1 LIRLRRAAVIAL
13 FVHLVAGL
21 CMAIIL
27 RRGLETNP
35 DLPDR
40 LAFVASHRLLWSAG
54 WLSWTAAAIAILYF
68 YIAFSDAH
76 QLKSRFAVYLTVVAL
91 GPDLTAQAIEI
102 GVLPGLAHA
111 APESFLLMHRSAVVM
126 SGYFGNGL
134 YSLTALILVWS
145 SRRVYPV
152 WVSAF
157 GFLVGIFGLM
167 LSVTALMDSAAGML
181 WTNVVLV
188 PSLLIWLAGVALR
201 TEQKPSKQ
209 L

>member
-1 LIRLRRAAVIAL
+1 MIRLRRAALIAL
-13 FVHLVAGL
+13 FVHLVAGF
-21 CMAIIL
+21 CMAFIL
-27 RRGLETNP
+27 RLGLETNP
-35 DLPDR
+35 DLQER
-40 LAFVASHRLLWSAG
+40 LAFVASHRVLWTAG
-54 WLSWTAAAIAILYF
+54 WLTWTAAAIAILYF

-76 QLKSRFAVYLTVVAL
+76 QLKSRFGVYLTIVAL

-111 APESFLLMHRSAVVM
+111 GPESFLLMHRAAVVM
-126 SGYFGNGL
+126 SGYLGNGL

-145 SRRVYPV
+145 SWRAYPV

-167 LSVTALMDSAAGML
+167 LSLATLMDSPAGMF
-181 WTNVVLV
+181 WTNVLLV

-201 TEQKPSKQ
+201 TGQKP

>member
-1 LIRLRRAAVIAL
+1 LIRLRRAARIAL

-21 CMAIIL
+21 CMAFIL

-35 DLPDR
+35 DLQDR
-40 LAFVASHRLLWSAG
+40 LAFVVSQRVLWTAG
-54 WLSWTAAAIAILYF
+54 WLTWTAAALAILYF

-76 QLKSRFAVYLTVVAL
+76 LLKFRFAVYLTIVAL

-102 GVLPGLAHA
+102 GVLPGLAQR
-111 APESFLLMHRSAVVM
+111 PESFLLMHRLAVVM
-126 SGYFGNGL
+126 SGYLGNGL

-167 LSVTALMDSAAGML
+167 LSLAALMDSAEGMF
-181 WTNVVLV
+181 WTNVLLV

-209 L
+209 P